1 MRVMADIEKV
11 ICGLERCLVCNAS
24 LLAPD
29 EAQKSYMDCEYTIG
43 VYCGR
48 DKLLRDSLELLKEQE
63 TLLKVFET
71 FRKR

>member
-1 MRVMADIEKV
+1 VRVMADIEKV

-24 LLAPD
+24 PLAPA
-29 EAQKSYMDCEYTIG
+29 EAQKAYMDCEYTIG

-48 DKLLRDSLELLKEQE
+48 DKLLRDSLELLKEQD
-63 TLLKVFET
+63 TLLKVLGT